1 MYKKI
6 GKRVIDIIIS
16 FGSLI
21 ILSPLMLL
29 LSLLIKLTEPG
40 SIFFK
45 QLRVGKN
52 GRIFT
57 LYKLRSMPISTENI
71 PSDKVGEVRIRFVG
85 RIIRRTNID
94 ELPQLLN
101 VLIGDMS
108 IVGPRPPML
117 NQIELIDMR
126 KKNGSIQCL
135 PGLTGLAQVN
145 SYDGMSVKE
154 KAAFDGKYAHSIS
167 FIIDVKIFYRTFSY
181 LFRTP
186 PVY

>member
-1 MYKKI
+1 MHL
-6 GKRVIDIIIS
+6 VVLN
-16 FGSLI
+16 F
-21 ILSPLMLL
+21 MC
-29 LSLLIKLTEPG
+29 
-40 SIFFK
+40 
-45 QLRVGKN
+45 
-52 GRIFT
+52 
-57 LYKLRSMPISTENI
+57 
-71 PSDKVGEVRIRFVG
+71 
-85 RIIRRTNID
+85 
-94 ELPQLLN
+94 LN
-101 VLIGDMS
+101 VEKFVKIQS
-108 IVGPRPPML
+108 I

-167 FIIDVKIFYRTFSY
+167 FIIDAKIFYRTFSY